1 MKVSLNCLLLEN
13 LSFNNAFTVNVN
25 EKNNIGNSQVD
36 YEKLTIGDLKYLILD
51 NKKNTLGNID
61 YANLNLWKVNIAYDN
76 KDKLKNVTT
85 EGDIEKKLEGEE
97 LIPTFLLEKYFPS
110 DQPIVL
116 ENIHII
122 VQAPTT
128 GKCLPTFYLSI
139 FCQHCITFTNA
150 HIAQKCII
158 LL

>member
-1 MKVSLNCLLLEN
+1 MEVSLNCLFLEN
-13 LSFNNAFTVNVN
+13 LSFNNAFAVNVN
-25 EKNNIGNSQVD
+25 EKNNIGNSQVT
-36 YEKLTIGDLKYLILD
+36 YEKLKIADLKFLIYED
-51 NKKNTLGNID
+51 NHEAKFNYKD
-61 YANLNLWKVNIAYDN
+61 MKLWKVNIAYDN

-97 LIPTFLLEKYFPS
+97 LIPSFLLEKYFPS